1 MAVLNEVPLSR
12 VQEFGRTDAE
22 YFKPT
27 YEASFRRVS
36 FCQGEKIAR
45 LANITDGIHAS
56 PEITENGIR
65 YISAKCVKDNE
76 FVIDG
81 CINISQKQHEANPRT
96 QLREGDVIITT
107 VGTIGNVAVV
117 DEDITPC
124 NCDRHVGIIRI
135 KEPNDFSPF
144 YLSTFLNSKYGQFQ
158 SLRESAGNV
167 QLNLYIK
174 NIGHIVVPRFGDA
187 ELEIAELTRTAYLM
201 RRKSKAIYTQ
211 ARKFLEAELGLDK
224 LRFDKPVGY
233 TARFSELES
242 SRRSDAEFF
251 CPEYQ
256 VIVNLVRKH
265 SPIPMGRLF
274 SVKRGVCLD
283 PRIYSETNGLPYIRI
298 KELSLTQPLSKEHS
312 VKIPDEY
319 LPTCCPR
326 AITGNFVMAVIGAT
340 IGKINLIDHDM
351 SGSLFSNNT
360 ACLTPKFDIKH
371 PNAFELILRSQVV
384 QRQVQQRMAKTAQEK
399 ISDPELKR
407 ILIPSLAPDLL
418 DELEKLSLS
427 SKKNYFQSKLLLD
440 QAKSRVEQL
449 IEEAVQS

>member
-1 MAVLNEVPLSR
+1 
-12 VQEFGRTDAE
+12 
-22 YFKPT
+22 
-27 YEASFRRVS
+27 VS

-45 LANITDGIHAS
+45 LATVTDGIHAS

-65 YISAKCVKDNE
+65 YISAKCVKNNE

-117 DEDITPC
+117 DDDIMPC

-174 NIGHIVVPRFGDA
+174 NIGHIVVPRFGVA
-187 ELEIAELTRTAYLM
+187 ELEITKLTRTAYLM
-201 RRKSKAIYTQ
+201 RRKSKTIYSQ
-211 ARKFLEAELGLDK
+211 AKQLLESELGLNK
-224 LRFDKPVGY
+224 LSFQKLMGY
-233 TARFSELES
+233 KTHFSELENC
-242 SRRSDAEFF
+242 RRADAEFF
-251 CPEYQ
+251 RPGYQ
-256 VIVNLVRKH
+256 AIVNLVREH
-265 SPIPMGRLF
+265 SPMALGRLF
-274 SVKRGVCLD
+274 SVKRGVCLN
-283 PRIYSETNGLPYIRI
+283 PNIYGETHGLPYIRI
-298 KELSLTQPLSKEHS
+298 KELSLTQPLSKEIP
-312 VKIPDEY
+312 VKIPYEC
-319 LPTCCPR
+319 LPTCYPS
-326 AITGNFVMAVIGAT
+326 AVTGDFIMAVIGAT
-340 IGKINLIDHDM
+340 IGKINLIDHNM

-360 ACLTPKFDIKH
+360 ACLTPKFDLKY
-371 PNAFELILRSQVV
+371 PNAFELILRSPVV
-384 QRQVQQRMAKTAQEK
+384 QQQVQQRMAKTAQEK

-407 ILIPSLAPDLL
+407 ILIPSLESDLL
-418 DELEKLSLS
+418 DELEKLSLT

-440 QAKSRVEQL
+440 QAKSRVEQI
-449 IEEAVQS
+449 IEEAARK